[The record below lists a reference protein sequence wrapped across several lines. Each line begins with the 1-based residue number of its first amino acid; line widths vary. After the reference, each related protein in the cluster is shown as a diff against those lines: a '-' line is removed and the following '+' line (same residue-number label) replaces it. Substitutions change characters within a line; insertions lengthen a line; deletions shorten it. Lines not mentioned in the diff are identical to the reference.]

1 MLWIEP
7 TGNRLGRNLFYRA
20 ALLSILVSSGC
31 AGNGIGGGVGSS
43 INRWWKSAGGVPTA
57 SGPRDHGAVTTSGER
72 AESAGDVSPSPQRA
86 AAEALAASRKAA
98 TAAVQASK
106 EAIEAS
112 KMAVKAATAQSGGA
126 SIPAPVTN
134 SASEPPTEATV
145 PVMNTPLTLSSSG
158 ETGSDKSRAE
168 TADLLRKLEQSY
180 HQVDGS
186 RLQPNDASRRDLAG
200 KLLQSA
206 QKAFDQSN
214 YAEADGLARKASVML
229 APLVGGV
236 PN

>member
-1 MLWIEP
+1 MSRIERA
-7 TGNRLGRNLFYRA
+7 RLRTGRNLIYRA
-20 ALLSILVSSGC
+20 TLLSMLVSAGC
-31 AGNGIGGGVGSS
+31 SDYSGVGSS
-43 INRWWKSAGGVPTA
+43 IRRWWQSAGGAPTA
-57 SGPRDHGAVTTSGER
+57 SGRSDHAADVSASGER
-72 AESAGDVSPSPQRA
+72 AESAGDVSPQRA
-86 AAEALAASRKAA
+86 AAEALAASRKAQTAA

-106 EAIEAS
+106 EAIAAS
-112 KMAVKAATAQSGGA
+112 KMAVKAAAQNGDG

-134 SASEPPTEATV
+134 GVSEPSTEATV
-145 PVMNTPLTLSSSG
+145 PAINTPLTLSPSG

-168 TADLLRKLEQSY
+168 TADLLHKLEQSY

-229 APLVGGV
+229 APLVGSS
-236 PN
+236 PD